1 MSCVMCPAGACPVWR
16 RDRVWFIDAGIN
28 IYTSVQ
34 PFLDLDSAL
43 EGTFLAMSDA
53 FPYKGT
59 QVGPGPRRR
68 MQRDPLLAPVL
79 TCWTSTST
87 ACRSC
92 TTVGCIVAAS
102 RSNMPCMERPSQI
115 GAEGR
120 VW

>member
-1 MSCVMCPAGACPVWR
+1 MSCVLCPAGACPVWR

-59 QVGPGPRRR
+59 QVGPGPR
-68 MQRDPLLAPVL
+68 LAHATRSIAGTSIDVL
-79 TCWTSTST
+79 DFHQHCMPFMYHSWF
-87 ACRSC
+87 
-92 TTVGCIVAAS
+92 IVAAS
-102 RSNMPCMERPSQI
+102 RSNTPCMERPSQI